1 MKTTIEREIK
11 FYAGFTC
18 VDYVIDNPANKER
31 RISLVSLYDNSGLK
45 GVPRYHICSQGK
57 SLYYGNSPYHAVAT
71 LFQELGQLPF

>member
-11 FYAGFTC
+11 FYAGSTC